1 MKHRPRRKVKL
12 DHWIELSVEFITNF
26 TEFRSFPA
34 VGGIGTSPNPMIH
47 SPMQQMNQGPNTP
60 GGGPN
65 PNNNLNVNQAAAA
78 AVAGNGP
85 PQMYGMGPNQVSN

>member
-1 MKHRPRRKVKL
+1 MVP
-12 DHWIELSVEFITNF
+12 F
-26 TEFRSFPA
+26 TVS
-34 VGGIGTSPNPMIH
+34 GIGTSPNPMIH

-65 PNNNLNVNQAAAA
+65 TNVNQAAAA
-78 AVAGNGP
+78 AAAAAAATAAGNGP

>member
-1 MKHRPRRKVKL
+1 
-12 DHWIELSVEFITNF
+12 
-26 TEFRSFPA
+26 
-34 VGGIGTSPNPMIH
+34 MIH